1 MHLCMCAGVCKQ
13 VWVHMAWHRCTAS
26 GTRPLWGSPLRC
38 CTHSCCRYLLVPTIR
53 SYLLSKCYYYASHV
67 RYITSPVLVPYYYCW
82 QECAQRL
89 ADAEALARRAHEEY
103 SDWLGTPLLPR

>member
-1 MHLCMCAGVCKQ
+1 M
-13 VWVHMAWHRCTAS
+13 
-26 GTRPLWGSPLRC
+26 RC

-67 RYITSPVLVPYYYCW
+67 RYYFACTLLLLL

-103 SDWLGTPLLPR
+103 SDWLGTPFAAEI